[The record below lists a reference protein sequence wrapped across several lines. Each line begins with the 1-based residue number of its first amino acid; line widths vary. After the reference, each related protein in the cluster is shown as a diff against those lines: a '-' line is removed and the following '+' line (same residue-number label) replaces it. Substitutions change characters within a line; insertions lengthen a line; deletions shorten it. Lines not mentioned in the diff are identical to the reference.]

1 MNDITIQSGLK
12 TILNPGLG
20 SSSRTENAF
29 SLQQKGEK
37 SFGESL
43 VESLE
48 NVNNLQLK
56 ADTAVEDLATG
67 KTQSIHTAML
77 ALGKADIAFRLTM
90 QVRNKIVEAYQ
101 EIMRMPV

>member
-20 SSSRTENAF
+20 NLSGAENVT
-29 SLQQKGEK
+29 SVKQKGEK

-48 NVNNLQLK
+48 KVNDLQLK
-56 ADTAVEDLATG
+56 ADKTVEELATG
-67 KTQSIHTAML
+67 KTQSIHETML
-77 ALGKADIAFRLTM
+77 ALSKADIAFRLTM
-90 QVRNKIVEAYQ
+90 QVRNKVVEAYQ

>member
-20 SSSRTENAF
+20 SSNREENVT
-29 SLQQKGEK
+29 SVKQKGEK

-48 NVNNLQLK
+48 NVNDLQLK
-56 ADTAVEDLATG
+56 ADKTVEELATG
-67 KTQSIHTAML
+67 KTQSIHETML
-77 ALGKADIAFRLTM
+77 ALSKADIAFRLTM
-90 QVRNKIVEAYQ
+90 QVRNKVVEAYQ

>member
-20 SSSRTENAF
+20 NLSGTENAS

-43 VESLE
+43 VESIK
-48 NVNNLQLK
+48 NTNDLQLE
-56 ADTAVEDLATG
+56 ADKAVEDLATG
-67 KTQSIHTAML
+67 KTQSIHEAML
-77 ALGKADIAFRLTM
+77 ALSKADIAFRLTM
-90 QVRNKIVEAYQ
+90 QVRNKVVEAYQ

>member
-12 TILNPGLG
+12 TILTPGLG
-20 SSSRTENAF
+20 SSNNVS
-29 SLQQKGEK
+29 SLHKSGEK

-43 VESLE
+43 AESLDST
-48 NVNNLQLK
+48 NKLQLE
-56 ADTAVEDLATG
+56 ADEYVENLATG
-67 KTQSIHTAML
+67 KTQSIHESML

-90 QVRNKIVEAYQ
+90 QVRNKVVDAYQ